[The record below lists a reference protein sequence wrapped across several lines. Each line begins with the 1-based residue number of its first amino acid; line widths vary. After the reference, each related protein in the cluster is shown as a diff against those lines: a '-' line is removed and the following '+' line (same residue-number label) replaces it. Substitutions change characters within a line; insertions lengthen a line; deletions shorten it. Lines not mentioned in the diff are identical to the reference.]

1 MLSCLCV
8 QYLSMEEEVDLAA
21 AAARFDRAPHRNV
34 HDLELA
40 QIVAAT
46 DIAGVRGAA

>member
-8 QYLSMEEEVDLAA
+8 EYLSMEEEVDLAA
-21 AAARFDRAPHRNV
+21 AAACFDRAAHCNV

-40 QIVAAT
+40 HIVAAT